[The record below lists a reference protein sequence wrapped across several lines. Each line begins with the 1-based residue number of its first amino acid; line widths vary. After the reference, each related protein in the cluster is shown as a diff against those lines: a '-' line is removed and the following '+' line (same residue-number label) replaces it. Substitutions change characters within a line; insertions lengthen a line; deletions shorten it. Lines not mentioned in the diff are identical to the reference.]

1 MLLNV
6 SKSTPSLAVT
16 LDTSNSKSVEELA
29 LNTLI
34 VTSSALPCVLNN
46 LIVLTILVVASGDV
60 YILTSLPEALI
71 VA

>member
-1 MLLNV
+1 
-6 SKSTPSLAVT
+6 
-16 LDTSNSKSVEELA
+16 
-29 LNTLI
+29 
-34 VTSSALPCVLNN
+34 LNN